1 MNTGRKQSE
10 AATLGVGIPVISGSH
25 QLLVKGKERF
35 SPEPLERALSCCL
48 LDLQLQASRTVREY
62 IPPILNHP
70 DILL

>member
-25 QLLVKGKERF
+25 QLLERF